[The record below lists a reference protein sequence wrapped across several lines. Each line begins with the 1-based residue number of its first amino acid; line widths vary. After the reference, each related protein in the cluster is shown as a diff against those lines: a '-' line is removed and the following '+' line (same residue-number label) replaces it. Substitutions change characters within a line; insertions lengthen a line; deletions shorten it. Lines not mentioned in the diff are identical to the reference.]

1 MQDTFYNANSF
12 NQPLDWD
19 TSSVKMMAGTFS
31 GASDFNQP
39 LVWDTSSATT
49 MYVTFRNANAFNQR
63 GIADWDV
70 GRVSEFSNTF
80 GTTALANDACSRQL
94 VAKAWEGNTA
104 FTSAYPS
111 WDSTGGCPPSP
122 PSLPPPPPKGV
133 FEDKATL
140 SAAVSDW
147 IANEATAEA
156 THGASSGWDTSRVD
170 DLSYVFTGTASYD
183 LCPFNDDI
191 GAWDTAAVTS
201 LVGTFRYSE
210 FNGAIGGWDTSKVTN
225 MAQTFAQAF
234 YFNSELAWDTSKVTD
249 MGWTIMSIS
258 RFNQPL
264 VWDTSSVTNMD
275 GTFWG
280 AGSFNKGLVWDTSSV
295 VSMSSTFFSAYDFNQ
310 PGISAW
316 DIGQGDDG
324 MSPRSRTPAGSFAK
338 PSDWAYPSW
347 ERRAW
352 RTSLPPPPPKG
363 VFEGQRRSA
372 RRSTGSP
379 YEQRPRRSQPARSA
393 STTAVPLQHA
403 ARLGHEQGEEMYY
416 TFNSAE
422 AFNSPLDWDTSQVTM
437 ECPPSTMACPDDA
450 AIQLNQPLA
459 WDTSKVKNVLRARFF
474 NGTRARWR

>member
-1 MQDTFYNANSF
+1 MSRGLGVVYKRQISGWDTSRVEAMRELFKEKTTFNAQLNWDTSKVTTMQDTFYNANSF

-39 LVWDTSSATT
+39 LIWDTSSATT

-147 IANEATAEA
+147 IANEATAED
-156 THGASSGWDTSRVD
+156 THGEISVWDTSRVD
-170 DLSYVFTGTASYD
+170 DMSFLFRSKTT
-183 LCPFNDDI
+183 FN
-191 GAWDTAAVTS
+191 AQ
-201 LVGTFRYSE
+201 
-210 FNGAIGGWDTSKVTN
+210 IGGWDTSKV
-225 MAQTFAQAF
+225 
-234 YFNSELAWDTSKVTD
+234 K
-249 MGWTIMSIS
+249 
-258 RFNQPL
+258 
-264 VWDTSSVTNMD
+264 
-275 GTFWG
+275 
-280 AGSFNKGLVWDTSSV
+280 
-295 VSMSSTFFSAYDFNQ
+295 
-310 PGISAW
+310 
-316 DIGQGDDG
+316 
-324 MSPRSRTPAGSFAK
+324 
-338 PSDWAYPSW
+338 
-347 ERRAW
+347 
-352 RTSLPPPPPKG
+352 SL
-363 VFEGQRRSA
+363 
-372 RRSTGSP
+372 
-379 YEQRPRRSQPARSA
+379 
-393 STTAVPLQHA
+393 
-403 ARLGHEQGEEMYY
+403 YY

-437 ECPPSTMACPDDA
+437 ECPPSTMACPDDMGGRSA
-450 AIQLNQPLA
+450 MPRAS
-459 WDTSKVKNVLRARFF
+459 TSRSP
-474 NGTRARWR
+474 GTRAR